1 MEELIVFVKSSYQ
14 RDLCLASIKCIK
26 PFNGKVG
33 LRDATKISGSCP
45 MLDGEIPPSDFEISN
60 NNDKIR
66 KYRINIKLLNEYRI
80 TDKYKV
86 IE

>member
-1 MEELIVFVKSSYQ
+1 
-14 RDLCLASIKCIK
+14 
-26 PFNGKVG
+26 
-33 LRDATKISGSCP
+33 

-86 IE
+86 IEWIYNYRINAKLLNKYRITEWV